1 MTDDIYGG
9 IPEIVAARYK
19 RISDKYIQMIAK
31 KLKEIG
37 SVDTSDVHALLQ
49 LSMYGNDIQKLEKEI
64 SDLSGK
70 TAEELSAVFD
80 KVAEKSL
87 AAGRTVAELR
97 GAELQPYKYNS
108 HLQNTV
114 EVLRQ
119 TSLDTFTNISN
130 TTTVAV
136 RFTDIMGNTTYK
148 TMGDAYKDAI
158 DDAIH
163 SAAMGFT
170 DYNTEISKV
179 LRQFSE
185 SGLRVVDYE
194 SGYSR
199 RLDSAVRQNVLDG
212 MRSVYQGVQTEI
224 SRQLGCD
231 GVEISAHG
239 ACAPDHLPYQ
249 GRQYSNADFEKI
261 QDELPRPFGYWNCR
275 HSWWGIVMGVS
286 KPAYSEKQLREMERY
301 SNERIEINGKT
312 MSRYEWTQKMREIE
326 TVVRKHKDR
335 ANLYKQAGDDRARRR
350 EQSSI
355 NRLRLAY
362 SKVAD
367 AAGLPEETDRMTVS
381 GFRSVKVGEEMA
393 HRVIGE
399 RGKEICPKAIYSR
412 ETKSFRKD
420 GGIIIR
426 GVEAKEHAEATG
438 SSAVYIAG
446 GSKIMYLLDDATVTE
461 VLEENYHYLQDKRHD
476 YGNIID
482 KRVAILREIDA
493 QRHLQKIADKYKIPL
508 DERQETANYL
518 ARLLDEAK
526 DYGYI

>member
-212 MRSVYQGVQTEI
+212 MRSVYQGVQTR
-224 SRQLGCD
+224 SVGSLVATGWKY
-231 GVEISAHG
+231 
-239 ACAPDHLPYQ
+239 PL
-249 GRQYSNADFEKI
+249 
-261 QDELPRPFGYWNCR
+261 
-275 HSWWGIVMGVS
+275 MG
-286 KPAYSEKQLREMERY
+286 
-301 SNERIEINGKT
+301 
-312 MSRYEWTQKMREIE
+312 
-326 TVVRKHKDR
+326 H
-335 ANLYKQAGDDRARRR
+335 ARRIICLTKAGSTATR
-350 EQSSI
+350 I
-355 NRLRLAY
+355 LRKY
-362 SKVAD
+362 
-367 AAGLPEETDRMTVS
+367 RMS
-381 GFRSVKVGEEMA
+381 C
-393 HRVIGE
+393 RVL
-399 RGKEICPKAIYSR
+399 S
-412 ETKSFRKD
+412 
-420 GGIIIR
+420 
-426 GVEAKEHAEATG
+426 ATG
-438 SSAVYIAG
+438 TAVTAG
-446 GSKIMYLLDDATVTE
+446 GGSSWACQSPRTAKNSCGKWSVT
-461 VLEENYHYLQDKRHD
+461 RTS
-476 YGNIID
+476 G
-482 KRVAILREIDA
+482 
-493 QRHLQKIADKYKIPL
+493 
-508 DERQETANYL
+508 
-518 ARLLDEAK
+518 
-526 DYGYI
+526 